1 MNVFEFLRSGV
12 FEAYWISAVVAYLLG
27 SLSFAVIFSWLFE
40 KTDVR
45 NYGSG
50 NAGATNV
57 FRSVGFWPG
66 LLTFVLDFAK
76 GAAAMALST
85 VIFNIT
91 CGKEAYVA
99 ERSICFCIAGLF
111 ALLGHLYPLYFGFR
125 GGKGVM
131 TMAGIMLI
139 LSPLRLLLTLSVF
152 IIAFAF
158 TRTVSIGSCAC
169 ALAYPVITFFEL
181 FFRYHKQQP
190 DVYDTKYLV
199 TQTIMAVVFG
209 AIILL
214 KHRSNIKRIINGT
227 EPKMVIKKNKTA

>member
-1 MNVFEFLRSGV
+1 MNIIEFFRSSV
-12 FEAYWISAVVAYLLG
+12 FEAYWYSALVAYLLG

-40 KTDVR
+40 KKDVR
-45 NYGSG
+45 NFGSG

-85 VIFNIT
+85 VIFDVV
-91 CGKEAYVA
+91 CGTEAYVA

-111 ALLGHLYPLYFGFR
+111 ALLGHLYPVYFGFR

-131 TMAGIMLI
+131 TMAGIMVI
-139 LSPLRLLLTLSVF
+139 LSPLRLLCTLAVF

-169 ALAYPVITFFEL
+169 ALAYPVITFLEL
-181 FFRYHKQQP
+181 FFRFHKQQP
-190 DVYDTKYLV
+190 DVYDTKYLIV
-199 TQTIMAVVFG
+199 QTAMAVVFG

-214 KHRSNIKRIINGT
+214 KHGSNIKRILNGT
-227 EPKMVIKKNKTA
+227 EPKMTIRKSADK

>member
-1 MNVFEFLRSGV
+1 MNIIEFLKSNV
-12 FEAYWISAVVAYLLG
+12 FEAYWISALVAYMLG

-85 VIFNIT
+85 VIFNIA
-91 CGKEAYVA
+91 CGKEAFVA

-111 ALLGHLYPLYFGFR
+111 ALLGHLYPVYFGFR

-139 LSPLRLLLTLSVF
+139 ISPLRLLCSVMVF
-152 IIAFAF
+152 VIAFGI
-158 TRTVSIGSCAC
+158 TRIVSVGSCAC
-169 ALAYPVITFFEL
+169 GIAYPILTFLEL
-181 FFRYHKQQP
+181 YFRYHKQQP
-190 DVYDTKYLV
+190 DVYDTKYLI
-199 TQTIMAVVFG
+199 TQTAMAVVFG
-209 AIILL
+209 GIILF
-214 KHRSNIKRIINGT
+214 KHKSNIKRILNGT
-227 EPKMVIKKNKTA
+227 EPKSTIKKSSK

>member
-1 MNVFEFLRSGV
+1 MNIIEFLKSSV
-12 FEAYWISAVVAYLLG
+12 FEAYWISALVAYLLG

-40 KTDVR
+40 KKDVR
-45 NYGSG
+45 DFGSG

-85 VIFNIT
+85 VIFNIA

-99 ERSICFCIAGLF
+99 ERSICFCVAGLF
-111 ALLGHLYPLYFGFR
+111 ALLGHLYPVYFGFR

-139 LSPLRLLLTLSVF
+139 ISPIRLLCSVLV
-152 IIAFAF
+152 FAIGF
-158 TRTVSIGSCAC
+158 GTTRIVSVGSCAC
-169 ALAYPVITFFEL
+169 GIAYPIITFL
-181 FFRYHKQQP
+181 DLYFRFHKQQP
-190 DVYDTKYLV
+190 EVYDAKYLI
-199 TQTIMAVVFG
+199 TQTAMAVVFG
-209 AIILL
+209 GIILF
-214 KHRSNIKRIINGT
+214 KHKSNIKRILNGT
-227 EPKMVIKKNKTA
+227 EPKSTIKKKSAK